1 MGTVRHGRLH
11 FGGTGT
17 GRADPTGT
25 AGLRPRTAARPGGGG
40 GGVRNPPGPVCREEN
55 SAAR

>member
-25 AGLRPRTAARPGGGG
+25 AGLRPRTAARPGV
-40 GGVRNPPGPVCREEN
+40 GGVRNPPGPVRREGN